1 MPNFDLRVT
10 SSTLVFCKI
19 FMETQSPFSFFLRET
34 ARNGI
39 RFIRYVKYL
48 VARRKFK
55 EALQPFDVKD
65 IIDQYSAG
73 NTDMLCR
80 LKEVQGR
87 INSLP
92 QILQSFQ
99 DKNEK
104 LIESSIQKEKNIK
117 KTTTTTTT
125 TITNENNTKK
135 ETITVADEAPET
147 TSTQQFAN
155 SSTQYWTSK
164 VVSFLVTTSRFFLN
178 VSHNY
183 LTRARISRRI
193 NRALAR
199 I

>member
-1 MPNFDLRVT
+1 
-10 SSTLVFCKI
+10 
-19 FMETQSPFSFFLRET
+19 
-34 ARNGI
+34 
-39 RFIRYVKYL
+39 
-48 VARRKFK
+48 
-55 EALQPFDVKD
+55 
-65 IIDQYSAG
+65 
-73 NTDMLCR
+73 MLCR

-164 VVSFLVTTSRFFLN
+164 VFSFLVTTSRFFLN